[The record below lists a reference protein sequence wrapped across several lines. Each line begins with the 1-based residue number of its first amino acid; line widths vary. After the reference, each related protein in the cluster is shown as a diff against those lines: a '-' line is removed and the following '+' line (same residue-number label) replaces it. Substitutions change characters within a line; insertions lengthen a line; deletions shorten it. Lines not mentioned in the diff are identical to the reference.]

1 MNLFDE
7 AAEIMNNADAVLAE
21 FEFAEVDA
29 IAA

>member
-1 MNLFDE
+1 VNLFDE
-7 AAEIMNNADAVLAE
+7 AADIMQNADAVLAQ